1 MTGSSGVLWLR
12 LAPQRPVVEAHLRHV
27 RGRFRAAGWRIA
39 GGMDEPEPAGALAVM
54 DEAWAEPLPEVAEL
68 LARAEAPDRWRL
80 PRVNG
85 GTGPQDWPVPT
96 GPYTALDYERMAL
109 PRGAAGTS
117 VPVPKD
123 AWSGFAVAAA
133 EDAEALLAA
142 GWPPDPGSMALVPEA
157 RLYRYA
163 DPAAHERRELDPHI
177 PAGARTLVDVGCG
190 HGLLGGRHR
199 GTGRR
204 VIGVEPDWDL
214 AREAARRLD
223 LVLPVGAEVAFEAL
237 RPEVDCMVFAD
248 VLEHT
253 SDPAGVLEKAARVLA
268 PSGRIVA
275 SLPNSAWAPV
285 LRALAA
291 GRWDPTLAGV
301 QARDH
306 LAVMT
311 PASFRRMAAEC
322 GLRVTREIPVEVP
335 LPRWQR
341 WWSWLLARTA
351 GGARRDLLAMQWI
364 AILER

>member
-1 MTGSSGVLWLR
+1 MVENGVLWLR
-12 LAPQRPVVEAHLRHV
+12 LPQQRPVVEAHLRHV

-39 GGMDEPEPAGALAVM
+39 EGTDPPEPAGALAVM
-54 DEAWAEPLPEVAEL
+54 DEPWAEPLPEVVTF
-68 LARAEAPDRWRL
+68 LAGAEAPGQWRL

-85 GTGPQDWPVPT
+85 GAGAQDWPVPT
-96 GPYTALDYERMAL
+96 GPYTAFDYERMAR
-109 PRGAAGTS
+109 PRGTAAVG
-117 VPVPKD
+117 VPAPAD
-123 AWSGFAVAAA
+123 AWRGFAVAAA
-133 EDAEALLAA
+133 EDAEVLLAA
-142 GWPPDPGSMALVPEA
+142 GWPPGSGSTALVPEA
-157 RLYRYA
+157 RLYCYA
-163 DPAAHERRELDPHI
+163 DPAAHDRRELDPHI
-177 PAGARTLVDVGCG
+177 PSSARTLVDVGCG
-190 HGLLGGRHR
+190 HGLLGARHR

-214 AREAARRLD
+214 AREASRRLD
-223 LVLPVGAEVAFEAL
+223 LVLPLGAEDAFEAL

-253 SDPAGVLEKAARVLA
+253 ADAAGVLDRAARVLA
-268 PSGRIVA
+268 PAGRIVA
-275 SLPNSAWAPV
+275 SLPNTAWVPV

-311 PASFRRMAAEC
+311 PDSFRRLAAEC

-341 WWSWLLARTA
+341 WWSWLLARSC
-351 GGARRDLLAMQWI
+351 GGSPRNLLAMQWI
-364 AILER
+364 AILEK